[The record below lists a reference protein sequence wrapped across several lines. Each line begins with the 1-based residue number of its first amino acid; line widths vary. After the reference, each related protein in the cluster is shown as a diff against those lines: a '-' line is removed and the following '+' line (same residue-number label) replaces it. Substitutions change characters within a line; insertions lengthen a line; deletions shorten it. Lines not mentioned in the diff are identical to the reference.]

1 MPAPSKR
8 DKQSVKRGAH
18 NKGVRSRLRNLS
30 RDFYRAVQSGDEERA
45 RQLRDE
51 SQRAYNKAAT
61 RGIIHPNRAA
71 RKVSRLDKALAS
83 GRGDYGTVPRLAPRS
98 RPPRVSRRRVRPSVL
113 PTLPVHLRRPF
124 SQGMG

>member
-18 NKGVRSRLRNLS
+18 NKGVRTRLRNLS
-30 RDFYRAVQSGDEERA
+30 RDFYRAVESGDEERA

-61 RGIIHPNRAA
+61 KGIIHPNRAA

-83 GRGDYGTVPRLAPRS
+83 NGGE
-98 RPPRVSRRRVRPSVL
+98 
-113 PTLPVHLRRPF
+113 
-124 SQGMG
+124 

>member
-1 MPAPSKR
+1 VPAPSKR

-18 NKGVRSRLRNLS
+18 NKGVRTRLRNLS
-30 RDFYRAVQSGDEERA
+30 RDFYRAVESGDEERA

-51 SQRAYNKAAT
+51 TQRAYNKAAT

-83 GRGDYGTVPRLAPRS
+83 DRGE
-98 RPPRVSRRRVRPSVL
+98 
-113 PTLPVHLRRPF
+113 
-124 SQGMG
+124 

>member
-18 NKGVRSRLRNLS
+18 NKGVRTRLRNLS
-30 RDFYRAVQSGDEERA
+30 RDFYKAVESGDEERA

-51 SQRAYNKAAT
+51 TQRAYNKAAT

-83 GRGDYGTVPRLAPRS
+83 DRGE
-98 RPPRVSRRRVRPSVL
+98 
-113 PTLPVHLRRPF
+113 
-124 SQGMG
+124 

>member
-18 NKGVRSRLRNLS
+18 NKGVRTRLRNLS
-30 RDFYRAVQSGDEERA
+30 RDFYRAVESGDEEGA
-45 RQLRDE
+45 RKLRDE

-83 GRGDYGTVPRLAPRS
+83 GRGE
-98 RPPRVSRRRVRPSVL
+98 
-113 PTLPVHLRRPF
+113 
-124 SQGMG
+124 

>member
-18 NKGVRSRLRNLS
+18 NKGVRTRLRNLS
-30 RDFYRAVQSGDEERA
+30 RDFYRAVESGDDERA

-51 SQRAYNKAAT
+51 SQRAYNKAAS

-71 RKVSRLDKALAS
+71 RKVSRLDKALA
-83 GRGDYGTVPRLAPRS
+83 ANRS
-98 RPPRVSRRRVRPSVL
+98 
-113 PTLPVHLRRPF
+113 
-124 SQGMG
+124 